1 VVGISGVEVGHLAR
15 SSTESR
21 LSCILVP
28 QTSVRIVI
36 ALVVESLVPM
46 VKPCRL
52 VAETL
57 LALLGGD
64 IALLNFADFR
74 CRRALVQVVHELAQ

>member
-1 VVGISGVEVGHLAR
+1 
-15 SSTESR
+15 
-21 LSCILVP
+21 
-28 QTSVRIVI
+28 
-36 ALVVESLVPM
+36 M

>member
-1 VVGISGVEVGHLAR
+1 VALKLVIWPGRVP
-15 SSTESR
+15 STESR

-28 QTSVRIVI
+28 QTSVRNRDCISRGI
-36 ALVVESLVPM
+36 SLVPM

-64 IALLNFADFR
+64 ITLLNFADFR